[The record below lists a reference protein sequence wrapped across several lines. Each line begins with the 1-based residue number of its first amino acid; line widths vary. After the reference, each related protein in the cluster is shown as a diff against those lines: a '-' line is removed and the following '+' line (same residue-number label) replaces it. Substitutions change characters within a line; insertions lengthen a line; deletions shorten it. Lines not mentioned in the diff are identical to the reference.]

1 MERYSEKMDEVCSR
15 LQQQKKQ
22 QQQEEREEQLLQQQ
36 KMVNGSTGYNGKT
49 LPPVEASAAATAAV
63 AETDP
68 AAVVSCVKASESKQ
82 VKRALK
88 SILTAQD
95 EVWGILRENTRLIEQ
110 FGQLAV
116 VAAANG
122 GTSNSSLEGH
132 NNGYENG
139 FDKNY

>member
-15 LQQQKKQ
+15 LQLQKKQ
-22 QQQEEREEQLLQQQ
+22 QQQEEREEQLLHQQ
-36 KMVNGSTGYNGKT
+36 KMVNGSTGYNGKA
-49 LPPVEASAAATAAV
+49 LPPVEASAAATANV

-68 AAVVSCVKASESKQ
+68 AAVSCVKASESKQ

-122 GTSNSSLEGH
+122 GTSNNSH
-132 NNGYENG
+132 
-139 FDKNY
+139 

>member
-49 LPPVEASAAATAAV
+49 LPPVEASAAATAAA

-68 AAVVSCVKASESKQ
+68 AAVTCVKASESKQ

-122 GTSNSSLEGH
+122 GTSNSSLEGQ

-139 FDKNY
+139 YDKNY